1 VATTTQ
7 EPTTDTTTLRQLTAA
22 AAAIFTEPPRRKA
35 ALTYLR
41 QRGIDTTALPD
52 QWPLGYAPPG
62 WTRLVER
69 LHGAFNDQAL
79 LDAGLAQRSSRG
91 TLIDTF
97 HDRVIFPIHNQDGW
111 VAGFIGRDLS
121 GSDHAPKYLNSR
133 QSPIFDK
140 GALLYGLHESETT
153 NPDAQQPVIVEGPLD
168 VIAITTR
175 SRTTGDTDL
184 LPVAACGTAF
194 TFTHARRV
202 AEVAF
207 EDHAPAVVA
216 FDADAAGRAAA
227 LTAGEHLRYVGLD
240 VHLSVLPR
248 GTDPAD
254 HLTQP
259 ASTLDL
265 FRADE
270 ALPLLTVQLQRAVDT
285 QGDRMQWIEG
295 RLAVARTIAAYLAT
309 YPTSYTAAQVGWIA
323 NALDLDASTFTNE
336 VVEAYRQAGTT
347 RSAPRG
353 SLFDNAIANEASGSR
368 HRQWERVV
376 GRYRGP
382 SSGKVVGQIDR

>member
-1 VATTTQ
+1 VTLAPVQT
-7 EPTTDTTTLRQLTAA
+7 PATDTTTLQQLTAA

-41 QRGIDTTALPD
+41 QRGIDTTALPEE
-52 QWPLGYAPPG
+52 WPLGYAPPG

-69 LHGAFNDQAL
+69 LHGAFSDQAL

-91 TLIDTF
+91 PLIDTF
-97 HDRVIFPIHNQDGW
+97 HDRVIFPIHNQDGR

-121 GSDHAPKYLNSR
+121 GSEHAPKYLNSR

-140 GALLYGLHESETT
+140 GALLYGLHETETT

-168 VIAITTR
+168 VLAITTR

-194 TFTHARRV
+194 TVIHARRV

-207 EDHAPAVVA
+207 EHRTPAVIA
-216 FDADAAGRAAA
+216 FDADGAGRTAA

-240 VHLSVLPR
+240 VRVAALPT

-254 HLTQP
+254 HLTRDN
-259 ASTLDL
+259 STLNA

-295 RLAVARTIAAYLAT
+295 RLAAARSIAAYLAT
-309 YPTSYTAAQVGWIA
+309 YPAGYTAAQIGWIA
-323 NALDLDASTFTNE
+323 NALDLDTSTFTFE
-336 VVEAYRQAGTT
+336 VVDAYR
-347 RSAPRG
+347 
-353 SLFDNAIANEASGSR
+353 SGAR
-368 HRQWERVV
+368 HAEKAVHTQSV
-376 GRYRGP
+376 GIE
-382 SSGKVVGQIDR
+382 SMTI